1 MRTEEK
7 KPPVVSQSH
16 SRRAG
21 ECSVF
26 SVATRARE
34 GKGKE
39 RVFFGGE
46 GAGPGQQQAKL
57 KYEWIAPKLQAL
69 DGGPDW
75 RQRVLPGAP
84 RLASTSNPM
93 PGAAWA
99 PCLGAGS
106 VSHGN
111 LESPPVVLSGQAISS
126 PSPHLAATS
135 RTTSRTV
142 QADEVAALRVRF
154 SAGRPE
160 EIKHD
165 FWHIRPLWSFEAFEH
180 KNVILLIHRW
190 SIGDRKGHDR
200 LLRAATIKQPDV
212 RRKRPRWCMYEI
224 CTYAQ
229 ATGVV
234 LCLTVDG
241 E

>member
-1 MRTEEK
+1 MDRTK
-7 KPPVVSQSH
+7 T
-16 SRRAG
+16 AG
-21 ECSVF
+21 LGWGS
-26 SVATRARE
+26 
-34 GKGKE
+34 
-39 RVFFGGE
+39 
-46 GAGPGQQQAKL
+46 
-57 KYEWIAPKLQAL
+57 
-69 DGGPDW
+69 
-75 RQRVLPGAP
+75 
-84 RLASTSNPM
+84 RLAAEGPAWSPKAGIHFQSN
-93 PGAAWA
+93 AWSGMGTM
-99 PCLGAGS
+99 LGAGS
-106 VSHGN
+106 VSHRN
-111 LESPPVVLSGQAISS
+111 LESPPAISS

-154 SAGRPE
+154 SAGRPQ